1 MFAGLN
7 VWLSSRAYLLV
18 HLFVGLCKK
27 TQVRA
32 MVLADRTLFL
42 VRPADVVDEAKSLRD
57 FDSSANQSKL
67 VEQRELLDGKSGSF
81 LWVASADDGA
91 KLAEYRLDGMPVFDG
106 LAAANG
112 RLYLATTDDKVVC
125 FAVDE

>member
-1 MFAGLN
+1 
-7 VWLSSRAYLLV
+7 
-18 HLFVGLCKK
+18 
-27 TQVRA
+27 